1 MKKILLILLATIMLM
16 GCQARHEEETYLLFL
31 YDNMSLP
38 DRVDYDTAFYRTQ
51 VQLALQARK
60 EMSWGESVP
69 EREFRH
75 FVLPPRVS
83 NEDLDSARSVFFRE
97 LQPRIEGLSMQ
108 EAILEVNHWCHEHV
122 TYRPTNARTLSP
134 LATYRT
140 AYGRCGEESVFLVA
154 ALRSVGIP
162 ARQVYTPRW
171 AHTDDNHA
179 WVEAWADGRW
189 YFLGACEPE
198 PILNMGW
205 FNESASRGML
215 MHTKVFGN
223 YDGPEE
229 VVNRQYA
236 LTEINVIENYAPA
249 RRLTVTVLDSL
260 DRPVPDVVVDFKV
273 YNYAEFFT
281 VARKTTDAEGHAS
294 LTAGLGDMLVW
305 ASTPTDLAFQKVSF
319 TTDSLVTLKLDNPKS
334 HEGAL
339 SIDLDIT
346 PPSVSANLP
355 SITPEQRA
363 ENDRRLA
370 IEDSIRHA
378 YEATM
383 PDQRSR
389 GNHAVIAAFRDS
401 AATLGLSDIAEQLIN
416 VLPDKDLQDIT
427 LDVLLD
433 NLPTYSTH
441 HSKHSAPSLTGRLG
455 SSELPLNV
463 ATAPQRG
470 ANSPFATEGLAG
482 GESSLYLLSPRIERE
497 RLTAY
502 KAPLRAALT
511 ADSSFFT
518 HHSSLPL
525 ALIAWTRDSLTLI
538 DDQNPQ
544 RLRMQPLGVYRSR
557 TADRLGRD
565 IFFVAACR
573 ALGIPARINEING
586 KVQYFADS
594 RWTDVTFDT
603 PLDSSPHGE
612 VGRGLLTYTPSPHIP
627 DAKYYTHFTLSRLT
641 AENRLQLLTYPEE
654 ATWQNTFAKG
664 VTLDA
669 GTYLLTTGIRMA
681 DGSVRAHLQTFTIT
695 AGTTTT
701 LPLTLRSATDA
712 VAVIGSLNAED
723 LYQPLSVDSGQLI
736 SSPDGEAGRGLS
748 LLSTCGRGYYAL
760 GLIAPNQEPTNH
772 ALRDIARVS
781 ADFDAWGRKLVL
793 LFEDAEAASR
803 FNYAEIQGLPAATV
817 WGADINGNIKQ
828 EIIEQMHL
836 TSSALPIFLIC
847 DSFNRVVFVQQ
858 GYTIGLGEQM
868 LKIIKQL

>member
-1 MKKILLILLATIMLM
+1 MKKTYLMLLAVIMLM
-16 GCQARHEEETYLLFL
+16 ACQTKHEEESYLLFL

-38 DRVDYDTAFYRTQ
+38 DRVDYDTAYYRSQ
-51 VQLALQARK
+51 VQLALQARQ
-60 EMSWGESVP
+60 EMPWGSSIP

-75 FVLPPRVS
+75 FVLPPRVN
-83 NEDLDSARSVFFRE
+83 NEDLDTARAVFFRE
-97 LQPRIEGLSMQ
+97 LEPRLEGLSMQ

-140 AYGRCGEESVFLVA
+140 AYGRCGEESVFTVA

-229 VVNRQYA
+229 VVSRQYA

-260 DRPVPDVVVDFKV
+260 DRPVPDATVEFKV

-281 VARKTTDAEGHAS
+281 VARKTTDADGHAS
-294 LTAGLGDMLVW
+294 LTAGYGDMLVW
-305 ASTPTDLAFQKVSF
+305 ASTPTALAFEKVSF
-319 TTDSLVTLKLDNPKS
+319 ATDSLLTLHLSSLNFTPS
-334 HEGAL
+334 TL
-339 SIDLDIT
+339 NSIDLDIT
-346 PPSVSANLP
+346 SPSVSAHLP
-355 SITPEQRA
+355 TVTPEQRA

-370 IEDSIRHA
+370 LEDSIRHA

-389 GNHAVIAAFRDS
+389 GNHAVITAFRDS
-401 AATLGLSDIAEQLIN
+401 AAALGLQALADSLLAI
-416 VLPDKDLQDIT
+416 LPDKDLQDIT

-433 NLPTYSTH
+433 NLSPYSTH
-441 HSKHSAPSLTGRLG
+441 PPKHSAP
-455 SSELPLNV
+455 
-463 ATAPQRG
+463 
-470 ANSPFATEGLAG
+470 
-482 GESSLYLLSPRIERE
+482 SLYLLSPRIERE

-502 KAPLRAALT
+502 KAPLRAALLPSLT
-511 ADSSFFT
+511 ESPSPT
-518 HHSSLPL
+518 GEGLGVRLERLISSL
-525 ALIAWTRDSLTLI
+525 ITWTRDSLTLI
-538 DDQNPQ
+538 EDQNPQ
-544 RLRMQPLGVYRSR
+544 HLRMQPLGVYRSR
-557 TADRLGRD
+557 TTDRLGRN

-586 KVQYFADS
+586 KVQYFTDDQ
-594 RWTDVTFDT
+594 WTDVTFDAPVT
-603 PLDSSPHGE
+603 MPERSPEGLF
-612 VGRGLLTYTPSPHIP
+612 LLTYTPIPHTP
-627 DAKYYTHFTLSRLT
+627 DPKYYTHFTLSRLD
-641 AENRLQLLTYPEE
+641 ENNQLQLLTYPEE

-664 VTLDA
+664 ITLDA
-669 GTYLLTTGIRMA
+669 GTYVLTTGIRMA
-681 DGSVRAHLQTFTIT
+681 DGSVRAHLQTFTVSAGETT
-695 AGTTTT
+695 A
-701 LPLTLRSATDA
+701 LPLTLRTATDA
-712 VAVIGSLNAED
+712 VAVIGSFNAED
-723 LYQPLSVDSGQLI
+723 LYQPLSVDHGKLI
-736 SSPDGEAGRGLS
+736 SSPDGEVGRGLS

-781 ADFDAWGRKLVL
+781 ADFEAWGRKLVL
-793 LFEDAEAASR
+793 LFEDKDAATR
-803 FNYAEIQGLPAATV
+803 FNFSEIQGLPATTV
-817 WGADINGNIKQ
+817 WGTDIDGKTKA
-828 EIIEQMHL
+828 EILEQMHL
-836 TSSALPIFLIC
+836 SSSSLPIFLIC

-868 LKIIKQL
+868 LKFIQQL